1 MQVQHSGKV
10 ARADTEKRSSS
21 SSFARRSSLY
31 YVEASFIGEGI
42 VQAGCL

>member
-1 MQVQHSGKV
+1 MQVQHSGKTV
-10 ARADTEKRSSS
+10 RAGTEERNSS

>member
-1 MQVQHSGKV
+1 MQVQHSGKA
-10 ARADTEKRSSS
+10 ARAGMEKRNSS